1 MQEYKT
7 EMDHLETNA
16 MCEAISNTAML
27 GDHSIT
33 KKKQLFRL
41 KNVPCIGRIDFIEK
55 IKQTPI
61 LK

>member
-7 EMDHLETNA
+7 EMDHLEKNA
-16 MCEAISNTAML
+16 MCEAVSNTVMP
-27 GDHSIT
+27 GDDTIT

-41 KNVPCIGRIDFIEK
+41 ENIPCSGRIDFIEK

-61 LK
+61 LN